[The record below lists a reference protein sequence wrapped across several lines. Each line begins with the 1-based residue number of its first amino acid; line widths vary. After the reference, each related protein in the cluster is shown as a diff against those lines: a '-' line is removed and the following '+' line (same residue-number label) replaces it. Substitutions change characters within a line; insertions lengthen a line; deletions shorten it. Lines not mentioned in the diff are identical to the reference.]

1 MKTIVTNNRYVEDR
15 LKKDFN
21 IVFVDDESTYMG
33 VLKKVRDLV
42 HLNYKILTHPLS
54 GSVKPNETPYKSVML
69 EEGNTLDNNS
79 VILIESAISTM
90 DKFQNMDRTPDWP
103 ERVRDDCR
111 VVDLDLMVNTV
122 YRLGHF

>member
-1 MKTIVTNNRYVEDR
+1 MKTIVTNNKYVLD
-15 LKKDFN
+15 KFKDDFN
-21 IVFVDDESTYMG
+21 LIFVDDESTYMG
-33 VLKKVRDLV
+33 VLLKIRDLV

-69 EEGNTLDNNS
+69 EEGRALDNDS
-79 VILIESAISTM
+79 VLLIEGAIQTM
-90 DKFQNMDRTPDWP
+90 QKFQNNERTPDWP

-111 VVDLDLMVNTV
+111 VVDCDLMANTV